1 LESGYIEGSW
11 DLRLNVQTGFFIM
24 EVEGEG
30 MIDVDCGGEVRRVI
44 PERARAVT
52 TVIREDPGEGCFM
65 QFVLKMGGIDG
76 GSL

>member
-1 LESGYIEGSW
+1 
-11 DLRLNVQTGFFIM
+11 M